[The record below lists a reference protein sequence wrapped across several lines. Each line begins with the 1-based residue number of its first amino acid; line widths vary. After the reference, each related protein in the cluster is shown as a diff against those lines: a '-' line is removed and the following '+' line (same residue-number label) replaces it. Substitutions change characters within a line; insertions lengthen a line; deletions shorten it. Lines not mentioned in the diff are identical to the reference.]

1 MMPIATPPSVSRFA
15 RRSRRAA
22 LPIVAMVLLTTPLRA
37 QDAGVSGIPP
47 GPANVNGLNNSIAD
61 PSGRGN
67 AARMPPLPRPD
78 PVPVT
83 PSYPSGPP
91 GSLSSRQP
99 RYVTPYVSERLS
111 KRERQR
117 LQRARIKENDR
128 LLRRGAVSIC
138 RGC

>member
-1 MMPIATPPSVSRFA
+1 MMPMATPVTISRFA
-15 RRSRRAA
+15 RRSGRAA
-22 LPIVAMVLLTTPLRA
+22 LAVLAMALLTAPLQA
-37 QDAGVSGIPP
+37 QNADVSGIPP
-47 GPANVNGLNNSIAD
+47 GPANFNGLNNSIVD

-128 LLRRGAVSIC
+128 LLRHGAVSIC

>member
-1 MMPIATPPSVSRFA
+1 MGLLPTI
-15 RRSRRAA
+15 SRRAGRGGRRTAAAVLA
-22 LPIVAMVLLTTPLRA
+22 LALLAAPVQA
-37 QDAGVSGIPP
+37 QDSGVSGIPP
-47 GPANVNGLNNSIAD
+47 GPANQNGLNGSIAD
-61 PSGRGN
+61 PSGIGN

-91 GSLSSRQP
+91 GSLSSPQL
-99 RYVTPYVSERLS
+99 RYVRPYVPERLS
-111 KRERQR
+111 KRDRQR
-117 LQRARIKENDR
+117 LERARVRENDR

>member
-91 GSLSSRQP
+91 GSFR
-99 RYVTPYVSERLS
+99 
-111 KRERQR
+111 
-117 LQRARIKENDR
+117 
-128 LLRRGAVSIC
+128 
-138 RGC
+138 

>member
-1 MMPIATPPSVSRFA
+1 MMPMAALVTVSHPA
-15 RRSRRAA
+15 RRGGRAA
-22 LPIVAMVLLTTPLRA
+22 LTMLALVLLAASAQA

-67 AARMPPLPRPD
+67 AARMPPLPHPD

-111 KRERQR
+111 RHARRR
-117 LQRARIKENDR
+117 LQRARVKENDR